1 MYTLFLGSDPEICMT
16 GDLERTKVLARE
28 THSFN
33 TKLEAEDYSKNNDN
47 DMLGYP
53 FYSCWL
59 DGNIVFIS

>member
-1 MYTLFLGSDPEICMT
+1 MFTLFLGNDPEICMSSNF
-16 GDLERTKVLARE
+16 DVAKILARE

-47 DMLGYP
+47 DMLGYS